1 MASDLVRVAISIQVC
16 HIQYFSLSLYVF
28 QRIIRLLYFAIILS
42 IVTIVCWLASLIKK
56 NERKKIDRQNLI
68 RSLGPDVEAAFKEI
82 GSYYNY
88 GHYITESERI
98 ALKKKYD
105 DLDLMVGMLLRKKEI
120 INSEHYEL
128 FSRFHTAMTDTVNH
142 KRVNNEHFI
151 ENQLSCC
158 SHYFDTVL
166 AHPLDAQQR
175 EAIVSL
181 EDNVLVISSAGSG
194 KTMTTVGKVR
204 YLIDV
209 QHVPADKILLIT
221 FTRKAAESLSER
233 LGEKKLKCRTFH
245 KLALDIIGEATGEKP
260 TITPPDFSVQVYHKL
275 SQENPAFRAAIA
287 DYIIRSRYTMRD
299 QFEYDSRQDYMQ
311 DRQRY
316 GIQAFFKDMD
326 GKPVFCKSDEESK
339 ICDFLGSR
347 GIKFRYEEKYEV
359 NTVDAEYRQYC
370 PDFSIYIDGPN
381 GTMKRV
387 YLEHFAINEYGHC
400 PSFFSSE
407 EESNYKQGIIWK
419 RQLHQQNNTTLLETY
434 SAGFQRGDVFKLLS
448 AQLSA
453 LGAIFNKA
461 THQSVSREL
470 LRQEENILAMLTSFN
485 FLLKSRDRTM
495 EDIRTQVG
503 RGPDAITINDIIS
516 PFVEAYQQ
524 IELDNNEVDFT
535 DAIIRA
541 TDLCNNGYRPDY
553 DYILVDE
560 FQDISMD
567 RYRFLQALRRKDPLT
582 KLFCVGDDWQSIYRF
597 AGSDMALFKQFEQY
611 FGYTKKC
618 LMETTYRFGEP
629 AIADS
634 SKFILANPEQAVKN
648 VHSFCDDAETKLDFL
663 STDGR
668 DDIVETVKYLA
679 DQIPKDKEILL
690 LGRYSFDVNI
700 LKNTELA
707 VHEGH
712 SGVYVTY
719 GSRKMNFM
727 TVHQSKGLECDYIIL
742 LNCNGGTVGFPS
754 QISDSP
760 VLKYVLSEP
769 DAYAFSEERR
779 VFYVGITRAKKHT
792 WVLYDMNN
800 PSPFVKEFVKTL
812 EQKADPGAGIPKAEL
827 CPKCHCGRIKVIK
840 KGVAVNGNPFTTFAC
855 SNEKYGCDYLE
866 TKFVNLN
873 STHRTRRK

>member
-1 MASDLVRVAISIQVC
+1 MVYALLILFLVAVFLLVIIPVSRKQQEKKHRERVAAIA
-16 HIQYFSLSLYVF
+16 
-28 QRIIRLLYFAIILS
+28 RLI
-42 IVTIVCWLASLIKK
+42 
-56 NERKKIDRQNLI
+56 
-68 RSLGPDVEAAFKEI
+68 PDVEAALADI
-82 GSYYNY
+82 CSLYNY
-88 GHYITESERI
+88 CHYITESERI
-98 ALKKKYD
+98 AVDEKYAE
-105 DLDLMVGMLLRKKEI
+105 LDVEVSGV
-120 INSEHYEL
+120 INSKEL
-128 FSRFHTAMTDTVNH
+128 EECPHKDSFKRFHKAMSDTKGH
-142 KRVNNEHFI
+142 KLANNEHFI
-151 ENQLSCC
+151 ENQLKGCAQ
-158 SHYFDTVL
+158 YFDTVL
-166 AHPLDAQQR
+166 AYPLDQQQR
-175 EAIVSL
+175 EAVVSL

-209 QHVPADKILLIT
+209 QHVPAEKILLIT

-245 KLALDIIGEATGEKP
+245 KLALDIIGDATGEKP
-260 TITPPDFSVQVYHKL
+260 TITPLDFSVQVYHKL
-275 SQENPAFRAAIA
+275 SQENPDFKAAIA

-299 QFEYDSRQDYMQ
+299 QYEYTSMQDYMQ
-311 DRQRY
+311 DRQKH

-326 GKPVFCKSDEESK
+326 GRPVFCKSDEESK

-370 PDFSIYIDGPN
+370 PDFSIYIDGLD
-381 GTMKRV
+381 GQTKRV
-387 YLEHFAINEYGHC
+387 YLEHFAVNEYDHC
-400 PSFFSSE
+400 PSFFSAE
-407 EESNYKQGIIWK
+407 DEFKYKQGILWK
-419 RQLHQQNNTTLLETY
+419 RLLHQQHGTTLLETT
-434 SAGFQRGDVFKLLS
+434 SAGFHKGDVFQVLSRQLLS
-448 AQLSA
+448 
-453 LGAIFNKA
+453 LGAVFSMA

-470 LRQEENILAMLTSFN
+470 VRQEENILAMLTSFN
-485 FLLKSRDRTM
+485 FLLKSRGRTM
-495 EDIRTQVG
+495 EEIARQVG
-503 RGPDAITINDIIS
+503 GGPDAITVNDIIA
-516 PFVEAYQQ
+516 PFVKAYRLM
-524 IELDNNEVDFT
+524 EEDNNEVDFT

-541 TDLCNNGYRPDY
+541 TDLCNNGHRPDY

-567 RYRFLQALRRKDPLT
+567 RYRFLQSLRRKSPLT

-597 AGSDMALFKQFEQY
+597 AGSDMALFKQFEKY

-629 AIADS
+629 AIAES

-648 VHSFCDDAETKLDFL
+648 VHPFKLDVETKLDFL

-668 DDIVETVKYLA
+668 DGVVETVKYLA
-679 DQIPKDKEILL
+679 DQIPADKEILL
-690 LGRYSFDVNI
+690 LGRYGFDVNI
-700 LKNTELA
+700 FKNTELA
-707 VHEGH
+707 VHDTKDR
-712 SGVYVTY
+712 VYVTY
-719 GSRKMNFM
+719 GRRQMNFM
-727 TVHQSKGLECDYIIL
+727 TVHQSKGLECDYIIM
-742 LNCNGGTVGFPS
+742 LNCNGGTIGFPS

-812 EQKADPGAGIPKAEL
+812 EQDVKPGAGIPDSEL
-827 CPKCHCGRIKVIK
+827 CPKCRCGRIKVAK
-840 KGVAVNGNPFTTFAC
+840 KGVAVNGNPYTVYCC

-873 STHRTRRK
+873 STHRTPHKKTRK

>member
-1 MASDLVRVAISIQVC
+1 MVYALLILFLVAVFLLVIIPVSRKQQEKKHRERVAAIA
-16 HIQYFSLSLYVF
+16 
-28 QRIIRLLYFAIILS
+28 RLI
-42 IVTIVCWLASLIKK
+42 
-56 NERKKIDRQNLI
+56 
-68 RSLGPDVEAAFKEI
+68 PDVEAALANI
-82 GSYYNY
+82 CSLYNY
-88 GHYITESERI
+88 SHYITESERI
-98 ALKKKYD
+98 AVDEKYAE
-105 DLDLMVGMLLRKKEI
+105 LDVEVSAI
-120 INSEHYEL
+120 INSKEL
-128 FSRFHTAMTDTVNH
+128 EECPQKDSFKRFHKAMSDTKGH
-142 KRVNNEHFI
+142 KLANNEHFI
-151 ENQLSCC
+151 ENQLKGCAQ
-158 SHYFDTVL
+158 YFDTVL
-166 AHPLDAQQR
+166 AYPLDQQQR
-175 EAIVSL
+175 EAVVSL

-209 QHVPADKILLIT
+209 QHVPAEKILLIT

-245 KLALDIIGEATGEKP
+245 KLALDIIGDATGEKP
-260 TITPPDFSVQVYHKL
+260 TITPPDFSAQVYHKL
-275 SQENPAFRAAIA
+275 SQENPDFKAAIA

-299 QFEYDSRQDYMQ
+299 QYEYTSMQDYMQ
-311 DRQRY
+311 DRQKH

-326 GKPVFCKSDEESK
+326 GRPVFCKSDEESI

-370 PDFSIYIDGPN
+370 PDFSIYIDGLD
-381 GTMKRV
+381 GQTKRV
-387 YLEHFAINEYGHC
+387 YLEHFAVNEYDHC
-400 PSFFSSE
+400 PSFFSAE
-407 EESNYKQGIIWK
+407 DEFKYKQGIHWK
-419 RQLHQQNNTTLLETY
+419 RLLHQQHGTTLLETT
-434 SAGFQRGDVFKLLS
+434 SAGFHKGDVFQVLSRQLLS
-448 AQLSA
+448 
-453 LGAIFNKA
+453 LGAVFSKA

-470 LRQEENILAMLTSFN
+470 VRQEENILAMLTSFN

-495 EDIRTQVG
+495 EEIARQVG
-503 RGPDAITINDIIS
+503 GGPDAITVNDIIA
-516 PFVEAYQQ
+516 PFVKAYRLM
-524 IELDNNEVDFT
+524 EEDNNEVDFT

-541 TDLCNNGYRPDY
+541 TDLCNNGHRPDY

-567 RYRFLQALRRKDPLT
+567 RYRFLQSLRRKSPLT

-597 AGSDMALFKQFEQY
+597 AGSDMALFKQFEKY

-629 AIADS
+629 AIAES

-648 VHSFCDDAETKLDFL
+648 VHSFKVDVETKLDFL

-668 DDIVETVKYLA
+668 DGVIETVKYLA
-679 DQIPKDKEILL
+679 DQIPANKEILL
-690 LGRYSFDVNI
+690 LGRYGFDVNI
-700 LKNTELA
+700 FKNTELA
-707 VHEGH
+707 VHDTKDR
-712 SGVYVTY
+712 VYVTY
-719 GSRKMNFM
+719 GRRQMNFM
-727 TVHQSKGLECDYIIL
+727 TVHQSKGLECDYIIM
-742 LNCNGGTVGFPS
+742 LNCNGGTIGFPS

-812 EQKADPGAGIPKAEL
+812 EQDVKPGAGIPDSEL
-827 CPKCHCGRIKVIK
+827 CPKCRCGRIKVAK
-840 KGVAVNGNPFTTFAC
+840 KGVAVNGNPYTVYCC

-873 STHRTRRK
+873 STHRTPHKKTRK

>member
-1 MASDLVRVAISIQVC
+1 M
-16 HIQYFSLSLYVF
+16 LYVLLILAVF
-28 QRIIRLLYFAIILS
+28 IAVWINYAIQTKTQARLRQERLDTITRLS
-42 IVTIVCWLASLIKK
+42 PLVEEAFDEVCS
-56 NERKKIDRQNLI
+56 
-68 RSLGPDVEAAFKEI
+68 FF
-82 GSYYNY
+82 SYN
-88 GHYITESERI
+88 HYITESERLALAEKYNELSKEVKPLISCKEFEEAPNKDVFLRFYKAMSDTI
-98 ALKKKYD
+98 AHKK
-105 DLDLMVGMLLRKKEI
+105 
-120 INSEHYEL
+120 
-128 FSRFHTAMTDTVNH
+128 A
-142 KRVNNEHFI
+142 NNEHFV
-151 ENQLSCC
+151 ENQLADCA
-158 SHYFDTVL
+158 HYFDTVL
-166 AHPLDAQQR
+166 AYPLDAQQR
-175 EAIVSL
+175 EAVVSL

-209 QHVPADKILLIT
+209 QHVPPEKILLIT

-233 LGEKKLKCRTFH
+233 LGEKNLKCRTFH

-275 SQENPAFRAAIA
+275 SQEDSSFRASIA

-299 QFEYDSRQDYMQ
+299 QFEYSSMQDYMQ
-311 DRQRY
+311 DRQRH

-347 GIKFRYEEKYEV
+347 GIKFRYEEKYEF
-359 NTVDAEYRQYC
+359 NTVDSEYRQYC
-370 PDFSIYIDGPN
+370 PDFSIYIDGPD
-381 GTMKRV
+381 GTLKRV
-387 YLEHFAINEYGHC
+387 YLEHFAVNEAGHC
-400 PSFFSSE
+400 PGWFTHDDE
-407 EESNYKQGIIWK
+407 YKYLDGIQWK
-419 RQLHQQNNTTLLETY
+419 RKCHQDRGTILLETT
-434 SAGFQRGDVFKLLS
+434 SAGFQRGDVFKNLSKQLLD
-448 AQLSA
+448 
-453 LGAIFNKA
+453 LGAVFSKA

-495 EDIRTQVG
+495 EDIMSQVG
-503 RGPDAITINDIIS
+503 RGPDAITVNDIIA
-516 PFVEAYQQ
+516 PFVSAYRQM
-524 IELDNNEVDFT
+524 ELDKNEVDFT

-541 TDLCNNGYRPDY
+541 TDLCNNGHRPNY

-567 RYRFLQALRRKDPLT
+567 RYRFLQALRRKEPLT

-597 AGSDMALFKQFEQY
+597 AGSDMALFKQFEKY

-648 VHSFCDDAETKLDFL
+648 VHSFRDDAETKLDFL

-668 DDIVETVKYLA
+668 EGVVETVKYLA
-679 DQIPKDKEILL
+679 DQIPADKEILL
-690 LGRYSFDVNI
+690 LGRYGFDVNI
-700 LKNTELA
+700 FKNSELE
-707 VHEGH
+707 VHETKDH
-712 SGVYVTY
+712 IYVSY
-719 GSRKMNFM
+719 GRRQMTFM

-742 LNCNGGTVGFPS
+742 LNCNGGTIGFPS

-779 VFYVGITRAKKHT
+779 VFYVAITRAKKHT

-812 EQKADPGAGIPKAEL
+812 EPISKPGNGIPEIEL

-840 KGVAVNGNPFTTFAC
+840 KGVAVNGNPYSTFVC
-855 SNEKYGCDYLE
+855 SNEKYGCNYLE

-873 STHRTRRK
+873 STHRTVKKKRY

>member
-1 MASDLVRVAISIQVC
+1 MLYALIILLLV
-16 HIQYFSLSLYVF
+16 
-28 QRIIRLLYFAIILS
+28 AIILLMM
-42 IVTIVCWLASLIKK
+42 IPVHYKKHQERVETIAKLV
-56 NERKKIDRQNLI
+56 
-68 RSLGPDVEAAFKEI
+68 PDVEAALAEI
-82 GSYYNY
+82 SSFYSYS
-88 GHYITESERI
+88 HFITESERL
-98 ALKKKYD
+98 ALNEKYG
-105 DLDLMVGMLLRKKEI
+105 DLDVEVSAI
-120 INSEHYEL
+120 INCIEL
-128 FSRFHTAMTDTVNH
+128 KECPQEDSFKRFHKAMSNTKGH
-142 KRVNNEHFI
+142 KQANNEHFI
-151 ENQLSCC
+151 ENQLKGCTQ
-158 SHYFDTVL
+158 YFDSVL
-166 AHPLDAQQR
+166 AFPLDQQQR

-204 YLIDV
+204 YLIDF
-209 QHVPADKILLIT
+209 QHVPAEKILLIT

-245 KLALDIIGEATGEKP
+245 KLALDIIGDATGEKP

-275 SQENPAFRAAIA
+275 LQENPDFKAAIT

-299 QFEYDSRQDYMQ
+299 QYEYTSMQDYMQ
-311 DRQRY
+311 DRQKH

-326 GKPVFCKSDEESK
+326 GRPVFCKSDEESK
-339 ICDFLGSR
+339 ICDYLGSR
-347 GIKFRYEEKYEV
+347 GIKFRYEEKYEI

-381 GTMKRV
+381 GQIKRV
-387 YLEHFAINEYGHC
+387 YLEHFAVNEYDHC
-400 PSFFSSE
+400 PSFFSAE
-407 EESNYKQGIIWK
+407 DEFKYKQGIHWK
-419 RQLHQQNNTTLLETY
+419 RQLHQQHGTVLLETT
-434 SAGFQRGDVFKLLS
+434 SAGFHKGDVFQVLSRQLLK
-448 AQLSA
+448 
-453 LGAIFNKA
+453 LGAVFSKA

-470 LRQEENILAMLTSFN
+470 VRQEENILATLTSFN
-485 FLLKSRDRTM
+485 FLLKSRDRTI
-495 EDIRTQVG
+495 EDVTRQAEG
-503 RGPDAITINDIIS
+503 GPDAITVNDIIA
-516 PFVEAYQQ
+516 PFVETYRQM
-524 IELDNNEVDFT
+524 EEENNEVDFT

-541 TDLCNNGYRPDY
+541 TDLCNSGHRQDY

-567 RYRFLQALRRKDPLT
+567 RYRFLQALRRKSPLT

-597 AGSDMALFKQFEQY
+597 AGSDMALFKQFEKY

-629 AIADS
+629 AIAES
-634 SKFILANPEQAVKN
+634 SKFIMANPEQAVKN
-648 VHSFCDDAETKLDFL
+648 VHSFKLDAETKLDFL

-668 DDIVETVKYLA
+668 DGVVETVKYLA
-679 DQIPKDKEILL
+679 DQIPADKEILL
-690 LGRYSFDVNI
+690 LGRYGFDVNI
-700 LKNTELA
+700 FKNTELA
-707 VHEGH
+707 VHDTKDR
-712 SGVYVTY
+712 VYVTY
-719 GSRKMNFM
+719 GQRQMSFM

-742 LNCNGGTVGFPS
+742 LSCNGGTIGFPS

-760 VLKYVLSEP
+760 LLKYVLSEP

-812 EQKADPGAGIPKAEL
+812 EPETKTGAGIPESEL

-840 KGVAVNGNPFTTFAC
+840 KGVAVNGNPYTVFAC

-873 STHRTRRK
+873 SRHRSLRKK